1 MSNRDFVPPPWR
13 AFPGYTPP
21 ASPRPVGWTQH
32 GIKWLN
38 YFRSLKPNERELYE
52 DAYPGP
58 HGWESFYPSAREE
71 IEKAE
76 PDQE

>member
-13 AFPGYTPP
+13 VFPDYTPP
-21 ASPRPVGWTQH
+21 ASPRPSGWTQH
-32 GIKWLN
+32 GIKWLK

-58 HGWESFYPSAREE
+58 RGWESFYPSAREE
-71 IEKAE
+71 IDKA
-76 PDQE
+76 DSDKD